1 MPEIPLFE
9 HQSRAVAAAMLQN
22 RLWINAAYGT
32 GKTRIALEIIK
43 RKRAKA
49 LVIAPLTLIET
60 SWRGDWD
67 RFGYSM
73 GMVFYNMRDGKADNG
88 KMEWRRDGTAMT
100 EPVAA
105 LAIINPEAFIRL
117 KDEKFLATI
126 DMLIIDEA
134 SRLKTRTTKIAK
146 AVYEMSKRVKSVYLL
161 SGNLAPN
168 SEEDYFS
175 PIRCLDETVFG
186 PSYYGFMGRYF
197 NASQGYAPGGV
208 KFKKWAIKPEMRQDL
223 AERLKKVSIR
233 IGKEDA
239 PELPPQTF
247 ITREV
252 ELEPEQRKIYETI
265 KRDKILELQG
275 KTVVAQNVIV
285 ELLRLR
291 QAASGFL
298 YAPDGT
304 ALGVGVAKLD
314 ALRSVL
320 EEIGSEQVVIFSC
333 WKEEIRQIKELL
345 GEKAGCVYGEAT
357 EGEKNEA
364 IKAFQGGDIRYL
376 ICHPR
381 SGGVGLNLQRASYAV
396 YASLDYSLEGYEQS
410 LARIHRSG
418 QTRACT
424 YTFLIAKDT
433 IDAEVHKALLKKANV
448 NKVLAELMR

>member
-1 MPEIPLFE
+1 MIPPCFE
-9 HQSRAVAAAMLQN
+9 HQNRAIAAAMLQP

-43 RKRAKA
+43 RKKAKA

-60 SWRGDWD
+60 SWRGDWE
-67 RFGYSM
+67 RFGYNQTTQ
-73 GMVFYNMRDGKADNG
+73 FWNMRDEKYCVLGNFSSLLG
-88 KMEWRRDGTAMT
+88 I
-100 EPVAA
+100 V
-105 LAIINPEAFIRL
+105 NPETFI
-117 KDEKFLATI
+117 KKPPGGEW
-126 DMLIIDEA
+126 DMLVFDEA
-134 SRLKTRTTKIAK
+134 SRLKCRTTKIAK

-168 SEEDYFS
+168 SEEEYFS

-186 PSYYGFMGRYF
+186 SSYYGFMGRYF